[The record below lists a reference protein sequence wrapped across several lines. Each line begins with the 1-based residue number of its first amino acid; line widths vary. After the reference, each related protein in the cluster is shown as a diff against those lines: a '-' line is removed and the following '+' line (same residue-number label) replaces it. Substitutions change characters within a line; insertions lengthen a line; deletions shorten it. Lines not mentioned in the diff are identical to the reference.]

1 MNIAPNKESPHYL
14 LRSMNPLFSIKSLN
28 RFCTKGSRNKYIYFS
43 KHNISLNTH
52 CNTIRF
58 QTNSVLMYLGGRHL
72 EYEHHTN
79 FVLMYLGG
87 RLPEK
92 WITSPPSH
100 HHVMVWYIWKWP
112 NHKIFNDSRA
122 SFISILPCICS
133 LSGNRV

>member
-28 RFCTKGSRNKYIYFS
+28 RFCTKGSGNKYIYFS

-58 QTNSVLMYLGGRHL
+58 QTNSVLMYLGVRLL
-72 EYEHHTN
+72 EYEHEYEHDTN

-87 RLPEK
+87 RFPEK
-92 WITSPPSH
+92 
-100 HHVMVWYIWKWP
+100 
-112 NHKIFNDSRA
+112 
-122 SFISILPCICS
+122 
-133 LSGNRV
+133 